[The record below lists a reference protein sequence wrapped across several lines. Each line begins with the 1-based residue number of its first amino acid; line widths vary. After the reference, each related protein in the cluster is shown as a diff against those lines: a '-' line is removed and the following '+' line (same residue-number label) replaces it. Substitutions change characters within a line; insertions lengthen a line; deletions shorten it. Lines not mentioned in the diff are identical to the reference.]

1 MGVEEL
7 LEEISSQ
14 VKQEV
19 PSGVEITDIEF
30 EAATLVIYTR
40 QPEKFAED
48 DDLVRRLAKR
58 LRKRVVVR
66 PDPGVLADIGEAQQ
80 KIMDLVPKDADI
92 TEIYFEPN
100 VGEVM
105 IEAKKPG
112 LVIGRHGQTLNDI
125 KKQIGWAPK
134 VVRTPPIPS
143 KTVKEIRE
151 YLRAEAEGR
160 KVILNK
166 VGRRIYRGTGNQE
179 PWVRWTSLGG
189 YREVGRSCHLLM
201 TQDSK
206 VMIDCGVNISADG
219 DASGSPYLHLPEIY
233 PYDSLDAM
241 VLTHAHLDHCG
252 FVPLLYKYGYTGPV
266 YATAPTRDITALLC
280 LDYLK
285 VAAAEGRKPPF
296 DSDHVRE
303 FIQHCVTL
311 NWGDTTDI
319 SPDVKLTLQNSG
331 HILGSSIAHFH
342 IGDGLY
348 NIAITSDMKYE
359 RTWLFD
365 PAVSRFPRLE
375 TLVIEST
382 YGGHDDLQPTRLNA
396 MEQMKEI
403 LQRTLAR
410 KGKVVCPVFAVG
422 RSQEIMIVM
431 EDLMRKGQVP
441 RVPVYLD
448 GMIWE
453 ATAIHTAYPEYLNNH
468 LRTLI
473 FHEGENPLLSN
484 IFSRIDSQ
492 DKRRQV
498 LDSEEPCV
506 VLATSGMLSGGPV
519 MEYFKAWAPDER
531 NTLVFVGF
539 QAEGTLGRRIQKGWN
554 ELTVSE
560 KGGTSRVIKVNLQIE
575 TCDGFSGHSDRRQ
588 LMNYINNLQP
598 KPERVIIMHGEESKC
613 LDLASSIHKK
623 FRIHTVAPHNLET
636 IRLK

>member
-7 LEEISSQ
+7 LREIGET
-14 VKQEV
+14 VRQEV
-19 PSGVEITDIEF
+19 PPGVEITDIEF
-30 EAATLVIYTR
+30 EAATLVLYTKH
-40 QPEKFAED
+40 PEKFAEQE
-48 DDLVRRLAKR
+48 DLVRRLAKR

-66 PDPGVLADIGEAQQ
+66 PDPSVLADVAEAEA
-80 KIMDLVPKDADI
+80 KIRELVPAEAEI
-92 TEIYFEPN
+92 TEIYFEPD

-105 IEAKKPG
+105 IEARKPG
-112 LVIGRHGQTLNDI
+112 LVIGRHGETLNNV
-125 KKQIGWAPK
+125 KKEIGWALK
-134 VVRTPPIPS
+134 VARTPPIPS

-151 YLRAEAEGR
+151 YLRAEADER
-160 KVILNK
+160 KAILNK
-166 VGRRIYRGTGNQE
+166 TGRRIYRGTGNQE

-189 YREVGRSCHLLM
+189 YREVGRSCHLLQ

-233 PYDSLDAM
+233 PYDSLDAV
-241 VLTHAHLDHCG
+241 VLSHAHLDHCG
-252 FVPLLYKYGYTGPV
+252 FIPLLYKYGYTGPV
-266 YATAPTRDITALLC
+266 YCTAPTRDITALLC

-296 DSDHVRE
+296 DSDHIRE
-303 FIQHCVTL
+303 FVKHCVTL

-319 SPDVKLTLQNSG
+319 SPDIKLTLQNSG

-342 IGDGLY
+342 VGDGMH

-359 RTWLFD
+359 RTWLFN
-365 PAVSRFPRLE
+365 PAVNRFPRLE
-375 TLVIEST
+375 TLIIEST
-382 YGGHDDLQPTRLNA
+382 YGGRDDFQPTRINA
-396 MEQMKEI
+396 LDQMKEI
-403 LQRTLAR
+403 LERTLGR
-410 KGKVVCPVFAVG
+410 GGKVVCPVFAVG

-431 EDLMRKGQVP
+431 EELMRRGQVP

-453 ATAIHTAYPEYLNNH
+453 ATAIHTAYPEFLNNQ
-468 LRTLI
+468 LRTTI
-473 FHEGENPLLSN
+473 FHEGENPLLSP
-484 IFSRIDSQ
+484 IFQRIDSQ
-492 DKRRQV
+492 EKRRNV
-498 LDSEEPCV
+498 LDSHDPCV

-554 ELTVSE
+554 EITVSE
-560 KGGTSRVIKVNLQIE
+560 KGGQSRIVKMNMQVE

-598 KPERVIIMHGEESKC
+598 KPDRVIVMHGEETKC

-623 FRIHTVAPHNLET
+623 YRMQTHAPYNLET
-636 IRLK
+636 IRLR